1 MIFEACTTTSLQVSS
16 YRKISIYINLWPP
29 HVFFGGGGFRPNWRN
44 LSFNFHLPNQSSQL
58 YDWQAEGPRISP
70 RDPARRKEEGQLL
83 AVWPPIRQR
92 GSSTPPVL
100 DCEKYMNRKPLS
112 ISICIDIF
120 SDMFVEYIQTTIGS
134 TQMLLYPVYRSTSLM
149 CIYTER
155 IYTYPPGNWHI
166 PI

>member
-29 HVFFGGGGFRPNWRN
+29 HVFFWGVDFAQIEGIC
-44 LSFNFHLPNQSSQL
+44 LSISISQTPSSQ
-58 YDWQAEGPRISP
+58 QAEGPRISP

-92 GSSTPPVL
+92 GSSAPPVL
-100 DCEKYMNRKPLS
+100 DCDKYMNRKPLS

-155 IYTYPPGNWHI
+155 IYTLPSWDWHI
-166 PI
+166 SI